1 MPLSVPRGSDVAHTA
16 KVPTI
21 PAARAERAQVY
32 LGGLCV
38 VLVVVGA
45 LGAGLASPA
54 PPPDLV
60 SILVM
65 FAVVAALYGVAEMAK
80 FHVEVRHQALSV
92 SLSNLPLVIGLY
104 TLPVEWTLVARLLSA
119 TVVALLRH
127 APRHKTLFNLS
138 LFTAE
143 VGVAYLLIGLIA
155 ASWGEGTIE
164 WFPALAVVLVVDA
177 LGLSAVIAAITI
189 LQRRPGWGESSVM
202 GASVFLSGVVSASI
216 AVLCLTAIAQGTAG
230 LGLLAVI
237 MGAVVLSFRAYEKL
251 LRQHADLGE
260 VLSSARSMGEA
271 GDKTELVQ
279 ALETQAALLV
289 HAEAAE
295 VWQLDDSRTPERL
308 PATGSTPL
316 VARRNTP
323 DPAVRSWLSAQGFQ
337 DAVLLPIEVD
347 GQQVGVLV
355 AHDRQGSVSTF
366 GTSDLHLLQT
376 LTTHASQVW
385 KNDDLVQRLRHDAT
399 HDYLTQLPNRMA
411 FNDAMAGLLQS
422 IEEVPSSRCAAAVL
436 LLDLDRFKEVNDTL
450 GHPVGDAL
458 LVHVAQRLSE
468 SVPAGATLARLGG
481 DEFAVLLPQV
491 RDRDEVRSI
500 AQQMLSSLVTPF
512 NLNGTYLD
520 VSASAGIAAVFS
532 DGEDAATL
540 LRHADVAMYS
550 AKRAGTGAAWYEPER
565 DRASLDRL
573 QLVGQLR
580 RAIDDEQITV
590 DFQPQVCLRTQQ
602 VTGFEAL
609 ARWNHPERGWISPTE
624 FVPLADRTGQVGM
637 LTVLALRKALEQC
650 STWSSQRT
658 SIGVSVNLPTRLL
671 LEPGLPD
678 QVSRMLEDAGVEPGQ
693 LTLELTE
700 DSVMNDHVDSLRP
713 LHQLRERGIRLSI
726 DDFGTGYSSFS
737 YLRRLPIHEVKID
750 KTFVI
755 GMGDD
760 RGAIAIVRSIIALSH
775 DLGLEVVAEGVEE
788 NKTLQALARAHCDLI
803 QGYLVAR
810 PMPAAT
816 VAAWLSSRT

>member
-1 MPLSVPRGSDVAHTA
+1 MGAVGTGFAAPVPAIDA
-16 KVPTI
+16 VPT
-21 PAARAERAQVY
+21 
-32 LGGLCV
+32 
-38 VLVVVGA
+38 
-45 LGAGLASPA
+45 
-54 PPPDLV
+54 
-60 SILVM
+60 LVM
-65 FAVVAALYGVAEMAK
+65 FGVVAVLFGVAELAK
-80 FHVEVRHQALSV
+80 FHVEVRRQALSV
-92 SLSNLPLVIGLY
+92 SLSNLPLVIGLF
-104 TLPVEWTLVARLLSA
+104 TLPVEWTLLARLLSA
-119 TVVALLRH
+119 SAVALLRH
-127 APRHKTLFNLS
+127 VPQHKTLFNLS

-155 ASWGEGTIE
+155 ASWGEGMTE
-164 WFPALAVVLVVDA
+164 WIPALAVVLVVDA

-189 LQRRPGWGESSVM
+189 LQRRPGWAESSVM
-202 GASVFLSGVVSASI
+202 SASVLLSGVLSASL
-216 AVLCLTAIAQGTAG
+216 AVLCLTAISQGTAG
-230 LGLLAVI
+230 LGLLAVVT
-237 MGAVVLSFRAYEKL
+237 GAVVLSFRAYEKL

-271 GDKTELVQ
+271 GARTELVQ
-279 ALETQAALLV
+279 ALQTQAAPLV
-289 HAEAAE
+289 RAEAAE
-295 VWQLDDSRTPERL
+295 VWLLEDPCTHERL
-308 PATGSTPL
+308 PATGSSPL
-316 VARRNTP
+316 VARKNTP
-323 DPAVRSWLSAQGFQ
+323 DPAERSWLSARGFQ

-355 AHDRQGSVSTF
+355 AHDREGSVSTF

-385 KNDDLVQRLRHDAT
+385 KNDDLVQRLRHDAN

-411 FNDAMAGLLQS
+411 FNDALAELLHT
-422 IEEVPSSRCAAAVL
+422 IGEAPSDSCAAAVL

-458 LVHVAQRLSE
+458 LVRVAQRLAE
-468 SVPAGATLARLGG
+468 SVPTGATLARLGG
-481 DEFAVLLPQV
+481 DEFAVLLPGV
-491 RDRDEVRSI
+491 RDREEVRSI

-520 VSASAGIAAVFS
+520 VSASAGIAAVLS
-532 DGEDAATL
+532 DGQDAATL

-550 AKRAGTGAAWYEPER
+550 AKQAGTGAAWYEPER

-580 RAIDDEQITV
+580 RAIDDDEITV
-590 DFQPQVCLRTQQ
+590 DFQPQLSLHNHQ

-609 ARWNHPERGWISPTE
+609 ARWNHPERGLIPPSE

-650 STWSSQRT
+650 GTWSSPRR

-678 QVSRMLEDAGVEPGQ
+678 QVSRMLADAGVEPGQ

-760 RGAIAIVRSIIALSH
+760 DDAIAIVRSIIALSH
-775 DLGLEVVAEGVEE
+775 DLKLEVVAEGVEDE
-788 NKTLQALARAHCDLI
+788 KTLQALARVHCDLV

-816 VAAWLSSRT
+816 VAAWLSSHS